1 MKGLLQRVLEIDAAL
16 HSSAMFLQMAA
27 DRNILSKPCQVPN
40 IKGTVWKDTNK
51 KITIKE
57 WVSTDQ

>member
-40 IKGTVWKDTNK
+40 IKGTVWKDATRK
-51 KITIKE
+51 LR
-57 WVSTDQ
+57 